1 MNSRMAT
8 QTELF
13 ADLRPVNR
21 PQPRARKPPP
31 VNIEAPLWTIDK
43 SRLIDEY
50 LHHFLMVTKHGVY
63 LDLFAGP
70 QRATDTENW
79 SVRRVLQRRTE
90 GNPSIRHYAV
100 CDIKRQ
106 QANRL
111 RRLGKDHPSFCVYE
125 GDANERVHEMLRDAP
140 ITSKTACFCLIDQR
154 TFECHWTTVEAVA
167 QYKREGYK
175 IELFYFL
182 AQKWL
187 DRAWASTRDATKLA
201 AWWGNEDHKHFR
213 MLPSVARAVE
223 LCNRFRDE
231 LGYAYAVPF
240 SIHERG
246 EGSRTMYYMI
256 HASDHPAA
264 AGLMARAYL
273 LARPK
278 ENGVAL
284 KFKW

>member
-1 MNSRMAT
+1 MAT

-13 ADLRPVNR
+13 ADLRPANR
-21 PQPRARKPPP
+21 PRPRARKPPP

-70 QRATDTENW
+70 QHTTDTENW

-154 TFECHWTTVEAVA
+154 TFECHWTTVEAIA

-182 AQKWL
+182 AQNGWTAL
-187 DRAWASTRDATKLA
+187 GPARETRRSSRRGGVTRTTSTSECFPPSHVRSSYAIAFVMNWATPMRFHSPFTK
-201 AWWGNEDHKHFR
+201 R
-213 MLPSVARAVE
+213 
-223 LCNRFRDE
+223 
-231 LGYAYAVPF
+231 
-240 SIHERG
+240 ERG
-246 EGSRTMYYMI
+246 HGPCIT
-256 HASDHPAA
+256 
-264 AGLMARAYL
+264 
-273 LARPK
+273 
-278 ENGVAL
+278 
-284 KFKW
+284 